1 MCSRGQM
8 GWTRDNRT
16 RAVWVC
22 IDVNVGM
29 HWDVEPLT
37 KAQRCLGVQHILDE
51 GVGVGSCAQ
60 PWTDRVE
67 KGQGHRQGTR
77 AVWAC
82 TEIGAWGSRGWVCGY
97 RALSQYHSHEGCRV
111 HGTSSCREGWPGVL
125 GSWVHVW
132 GTVHVGVAREG
143 TSKGL
148 WMRT

>member
-22 IDVNVGM
+22 IDVNVGI

-51 GVGVGSCAQ
+51 GAGMHSHAQ

-67 KGQGHRQGTR
+67 KGQGRRQGVR
-77 AVWAC
+77 AAWAC
-82 TEIGAWGSRGWVCGY
+82 TEIGARGS
-97 RALSQYHSHEGCRV
+97 
-111 HGTSSCREGWPGVL
+111 
-125 GSWVHVW
+125 
-132 GTVHVGVAREG
+132 
-143 TSKGL
+143 
-148 WMRT
+148 